1 MDSPMKCRT
10 FHFGIIGRKV
20 RQVSQ
25 KAHPLS
31 FLLPTLV
38 IYKNEQISDTLP
50 LSKLCC
56 NNYATAVAAAAA
68 VTAAAAEAEAAKAV
82 AKAAKAV
89 AAHLTNASR
98 SNGKKF
104 MQPLGSIKLAICSQ
118 QNFFRWCSGDQRQ
131 RLSM

>member
-1 MDSPMKCRT
+1 M
-10 FHFGIIGRKV
+10 
-20 RQVSQ
+20 SQ

-31 FLLPTLV
+31 FLLPTLI

-68 VTAAAAEAEAAKAV
+68 VTAAAAKAAKAAAKV

-118 QNFFRWCSGDQRQ
+118 QSFFRWYSGDQR
-131 RLSM
+131 LSL

>member
-31 FLLPTLV
+31 FLLPTLI

-50 LSKLCC
+50 LCKLCC

-68 VTAAAAEAEAAKAV
+68 AKAAKAAAKV

-89 AAHLTNASR
+89 AAHLTNAS
-98 SNGKKF
+98 
-104 MQPLGSIKLAICSQ
+104 IKLTICSQ
-118 QNFFRWCSGDQRQ
+118 QNFFSWCSGDQR
-131 RLSM
+131 LSL